1 MDHYLRIGYERPG
14 LKLLDGLVPYMR
26 YEGVPHAVMDGYVT
40 LAGMDARRCAFFI
53 TPKTVNKGDL
63 DAWILAAN
71 DRGSVG
77 CLPEY
82 RISLITQTD
91 YSLDDEEEKEDGY
104 EYLFCFYDPD
114 WTKSIMG
121 RFRTI
126 DDWKTIREHLT
137 TWTSGVARE
146 HGERAFRIPGTVLK
160 PPLWYPPYP

>member
-1 MDHYLRIGYERPG
+1 MAKTISLTRYLVEQQRQDGHIPSQLR
-14 LKLLDGLVPYMR
+14 LLLEV
-26 YEGVPHAVMDGYVT
+26 V
-40 LAGMDARRCAFFI
+40 ARACKSISQA
-53 TPKTVNKGDL
+53 VNKGDL

-91 YSLDDEEEKEDGY
+91 YSLDDEEEKDGY